1 MNFIGLDISL
11 NSTAVYIESNKGSS
25 ILSFTNK
32 KDNNIYIKE
41 LDKYGVKFFYNTRQ
55 VSENYSENEILKLRH
70 YNLISNLL
78 LSEVSKKIDINE
90 KTYCQI
96 EGYSFSK
103 NTSSILDIVSLST
116 LIRSNLISEINNIDM
131 SIVSPS
137 TLKLESCKLVYDP
150 IDIGKKKPKLIF
162 KNNQGISG
170 GSFKKPQ
177 MYRAMIEGE
186 IQSPIYDMLVSYK
199 DLMDREKIPNP
210 IEDIIDSIFCCKI
223 KINEI
228 SGKQNKGIV

>member
-1 MNFIGLDISL
+1 MNFIGIDISL
-11 NSTAVYIESNKGSS
+11 NSTAIYIESRQKSS

-41 LDKYGVKFFYNTRQ
+41 LDRYGVKFFHHNRE
-55 VSENYSENEILKLRH
+55 VSKDYSSNEILKMKHFINLS
-70 YNLISNLL
+70 NLII
-78 LSEVSKKIDINE
+78 SEIIKVIDIND

-116 LIRSNLISEINNIDM
+116 LIRCKLIENIKDIDI
-131 SIVSPS
+131 SIISPS
-137 TLKLESCKLVYDP
+137 SLKLETCKLVYTP
-150 IDIGKKKPKLIF
+150 IDVGKKKPKYEY

-177 MYRAMIEGE
+177 MFRAMIEGE
-186 IQSPIYDMLVSYK
+186 IDSPIFKMLKSYE
-199 DLMDREKIPNP
+199 DLMERDKIPNP
-210 IEDIIDSIFCCKI
+210 IEDIIDSIFACKI
-223 KINEI
+223 KINDI
-228 SGKQNKGIV
+228 TNNKV

>member
-1 MNFIGLDISL
+1 MNYIGIDISL
-11 NSTAVYIESNKGSS
+11 NSTAVYIESKFGNK

-41 LDKYGVKFFYNTRQ
+41 LDRCGVKFYHHNRV
-55 VSENYSENEILKLRH
+55 VSKDYSENEILKLKH
-70 YNLISNLL
+70 YNMLSDLLISEIVNN
-78 LSEVSKKIDINE
+78 IDNDE

-103 NTSSILDIVSLST
+103 NTSSILDIVSFST
-116 LIRSNLISEINNIDM
+116 LIRSLLLKTIEEIDIT
-131 SIVSPS
+131 IISPS
-137 TLKLESCKLVYDP
+137 SLKLETCKLVYEP
-150 IDIGKKKPKLIF
+150 INIGIRKPKYEY

-177 MYRAMIEGE
+177 MFRAMIEGK
-186 IQSPIYDMLVSYK
+186 IKCPISDMLTSYK
-199 DLMDREKIPNP
+199 ELMDRDKIPNP
-210 IEDIIDSIFCCKI
+210 IEDIIDAIFCCKV

-228 SGKQNKGIV
+228 ENVIR